1 MNEIPN
7 RRTRRLRIPL
17 LGTALV
23 AVFVALP
30 GAAQGGIVASP
41 ATCPGQQNIHA
52 SERKQED
59 AMRCLIR
66 QARSGSAKSRRALE
80 RAAGRKVGDLFA
92 CGFSHTACGRSFD
105 TYPKRFGYAS
115 GTSGWRLGENLAWG
129 KRGKGSARSV
139 FKAWLRSPPHRATML
154 DGSFE
159 HIGIGLRRGRFNGS
173 SNAAAWVLVIGCRG
187 C

>member
-1 MNEIPN
+1 MNEIRN
-7 RRTRRLRIPL
+7 RRTRTLRMPL
-17 LGTALV
+17 LGCALI

-41 ATCPGQQNIHA
+41 ATCPGQQNTHA
-52 SERKQED
+52 AERKQED
-59 AMRCLIR
+59 AMRCLINH
-66 QARSGSAKSRRALE
+66 ARSQPAESSRALE
-80 RAAGRKVGDLFA
+80 RAAGRKVGDLFD

-115 GTSGWRLGENLAWG
+115 GSSWKLGENLAWG
-129 KRGKGSARSV
+129 KRDKGSARQV
-139 FKAWLRSPPHRATML
+139 LKAWLRSPPHRATML

-159 HIGIGLRRGRFNGS
+159 DIGIGLRRGRFNGS
-173 SNAAAWVLVIGCRG
+173 SNAAVWVLVIGCRG